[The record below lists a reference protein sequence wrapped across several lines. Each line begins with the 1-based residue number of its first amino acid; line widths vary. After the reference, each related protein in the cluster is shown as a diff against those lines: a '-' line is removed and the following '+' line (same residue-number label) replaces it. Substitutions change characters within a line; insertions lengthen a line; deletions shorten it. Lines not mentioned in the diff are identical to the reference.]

1 MNTEIIL
8 YTSQNKDIKV
18 SPLLQDDT
26 FWLSQEDI
34 AKLFGKGRSTITE
47 HLGNIF
53 KEKELNKTEVILQVG
68 NSDNSVVKGK
78 TLYNLDVI
86 IAV

>member
-68 NSDNSVVKGK
+68 NSDNSVGKGK